1 MAVRRTMVDSAKG
14 VLEVEWQLF
23 GELSRAL
30 ALKVSRDF
38 DPEVV
43 VGIANAGVIPGAT
56 IASILDRQF
65 VSMTVS
71 RRYRQEEH
79 ERDTPAIFGEAPHS
93 VRGKR
98 VLLVDETCDSG
109 DTIRLAKAALV
120 NVGAAVVKTAVSFR
134 TGPFAP
140 DFSAMTT
147 EAAIVLPW
155 DRELLI
161 NGQFVI
167 NPAYAPFLNAG
178 QGS

>member
-1 MAVRRTMVDSAKG
+1 MPPRRTVIDPAKG

-30 ALKVSRDF
+30 ALKVSREF

-56 IASILDRQF
+56 IASILDRPF

-71 RRYRQEEH
+71 RRYRPDAQVRE
-79 ERDTPAIFGEAPHS
+79 TPAIFGEAPAS
-93 VRGKR
+93 ARGKR

-120 NVGAAVVKTAVSFR
+120 NVGAEAVRTAVGFR
-134 TGPFAP
+134 TGVFAP
-140 DFSAMTT
+140 DFAAMST
-147 EAAIVLPW
+147 EATIILPW
-155 DRELLI
+155 DRELLV
-161 NGQFVI
+161 NGELVL
-167 NPAYAPFLNAG
+167 NPSYAPYLG
-178 QGS
+178 G

>member
-1 MAVRRTMVDSAKG
+1 MPARRARIDPAKG
-14 VLEVEWQLF
+14 VLEVDWQLF

-30 ALKVSRDF
+30 ALKVARDF
-38 DPEVV
+38 DPELV

-56 IASILDRQF
+56 VASILDRQF

-71 RRYRQEEH
+71 RRYRQDEH
-79 ERDTPAIFGEAPHS
+79 ERETPAIFGEAPHA

-120 NVGAAVVKTAVSFR
+120 NVGAESVKTAVGFR
-134 TGPFAP
+134 TGPYAP
-140 DFSAMTT
+140 DFAAMTT
-147 EAAIVLPW
+147 EAAIILPW

-161 NGQFVI
+161 NGQFVLK
-167 NPAYAPFLNAG
+167 PEYAGVLG
-178 QGS
+178 R

>member
-1 MAVRRTMVDSAKG
+1 MSSARRTTIDPAKG
-14 VLEVEWQLF
+14 VLEVDWPLF

-30 ALKVSRDF
+30 ALKVARDF
-38 DPEVV
+38 DPEIV

-56 IASILDRQF
+56 VASILDREF
-65 VSMTVS
+65 ASMTVS
-71 RRYRQEEH
+71 RRYRQEQHVRE
-79 ERDTPAIFGEAPHS
+79 TPAIFGEAPHS

-120 NVGAAVVKTAVSFR
+120 NVGAEVVKTAVGFR
-134 TGPFAP
+134 CGAYAP
-140 DFSAMTT
+140 DFAAMTT

-161 NGQFVI
+161 NGQFVVK
-167 NPAYAPFLNAG
+167 PEYVGLVG
-178 QGS
+178 R